1 MKRAAP
7 NETQQA
13 KPEEG
18 LGLKGRTRRK
28 YLVGGL
34 LGGAAL
40 LVGWGVQPPRQ
51 RLHTGEP
58 LPVAKGTVALNG
70 WVAVKQDGTVSVVVP
85 RSEMGQGVHTALL
98 TLVAE
103 ELDVALE
110 SVRVAQAPID
120 PIFANLTVLRENLPF
135 HPDDTGQLRQGAQW
149 MMAKL
154 GRDLGSMFTGGSTS
168 VKDAWTP
175 MREAGA
181 VARAMLLKAAAEQWK
196 APVAKLRTEDG
207 FVLHQDGRRLGYGA
221 LALDAAR
228 VGEGIDGTDVR
239 LKEPRD
245 FRLIGKPLR
254 RVDSHVKSTGA
265 ARFGIDARPP
275 GMAYAAVKMA
285 PTVGATL
292 AAFDASAVRR
302 MAGVQA
308 VVPVPGTP
316 GGLTGAGAG
325 VAVVAGSWWQARQAA
340 NALPVT
346 WNEGAHA
353 RLSTETLFE
362 SFARALDEEGGF
374 AYHEAGSQD
383 VTGAAVTV
391 SAEYRA
397 PYLAH
402 AAMEPINCTAQVVDG
417 KVRLWVSTQVP
428 SVAVDVAARVA
439 GVAREDVAI
448 EVMLLGGGFGRRLEA
463 DMVAQAVTVA
473 ISLQGKPVQL
483 IWSREDD
490 TTHDV
495 YRPAALARYKA
506 HLDAKGN
513 ILAWDARSAGGAIG
527 HQYFPRNL
535 GLPGL
540 GPDKTTAE
548 GAYDMQYGIANQRI
562 AHVIVDSPVPLGY
575 WRSVGHSHNAFF
587 KESFV
592 EELAHAAGRD
602 SVEFRRSLLQEHPRA
617 LAVLDAAVAR
627 AGQPE
632 EGRAHGVALHRS
644 FGTTVAQVAEVSV
657 REGTIRVH
665 RVVCAID
672 CGLVVNPNIVA
683 QQVESGVVYG
693 LSAALHGEIT
703 LKDGKVEQSN
713 FGDYP
718 VLRMS
723 EAPEVET
730 IIMPSSAHPEGVGEP
745 AVPPV
750 APAVAAAVFRLTGQ
764 RLRSLPLR
772 LSSSSQ

>member
-1 MKRAAP
+1 MKLEAP
-7 NETQQA
+7 NETRQA
-13 KPEEG
+13 RPEET
-18 LGLKGRTRRK
+18 LGRQGRKRRNF
-28 YLVGGL
+28 LLGGL
-34 LGGAAL
+34 LGTGAL

-51 RLHTGEP
+51 RLHTGQP
-58 LPVAKGTVALNG
+58 LAVAQDTVALNG
-70 WVAVKQDGTVSVVVP
+70 WVAIAPDGAVSVVVP

-98 TLVAE
+98 MLVAE
-103 ELDVALE
+103 ELDVALGA
-110 SVRVAQAPID
+110 VRVAPAPID

-135 HPDDTGQLRQGAQW
+135 HPDDSGQLRQGAQW
-149 MMAKL
+149 LMAKL
-154 GRDLGSMFTGGSTS
+154 GRELGIMFTGGSTS

-181 VARAMLLKAAAEQWK
+181 VARAMLLKAAAEQWQ
-196 APVAKLRTEDG
+196 APVAKLNTEDG
-207 FVLHQDGRRLGYGA
+207 FVLHPDGRRLGYGA
-221 LALDAAR
+221 LAASAAR
-228 VGEGIDGTDVR
+228 VGAGIDGADVR

-245 FRLIGKPLR
+245 FRLIGKPLA
-254 RVDSHVKSTGA
+254 RVDSRIKSDGS
-265 ARFGIDARPP
+265 ARFGIDARPA
-275 GMAYAAVKMA
+275 GMVYAAVKMA

-292 AAFDASAVRR
+292 AGFDADAVRR

-316 GGLTGAGAG
+316 ADLTGAGAG

-340 NALPVT
+340 NALPVR
-346 WNEGAHA
+346 WNDGEHA
-353 RLSTETLFE
+353 RLSTESLFE
-362 SFARALDEEGGF
+362 TFARALDEESGF
-374 AYHEAGSQD
+374 AYHETGSQE
-383 VTGAAVTV
+383 VKGAALTVT
-391 SAEYRA
+391 AEYRA

-402 AAMEPINCTAQVVDG
+402 AAMEPINCTAQFADG

-439 GVAREDVAI
+439 GVARADVAI
-448 EVMLLGGGFGRRLEA
+448 EVLLLGGGFGRRLEA

-473 ISLQGKPVQL
+473 MSVPGRPVQL

-495 YRPAALARYKA
+495 YRPAALARYQA
-506 HLDAKGN
+506 HLDAQGG

-535 GLPGL
+535 GLPGV

-602 SVEFRRSLLQEHPRA
+602 SVELRRALLQGHPRA

-657 REGTIRVH
+657 QEGAIRVH

-683 QQVESGVVYG
+683 QQVESGVIFG

-703 LKDGKVEQSN
+703 IKDGKVEQSN

-718 VLRMS
+718 VLRMAD
-723 EAPEVET
+723 APEVET
-730 IIMPSSAHPEGVGEP
+730 IIMASHAHPEGVGEP
-745 AVPPV
+745 AVPPI
-750 APAVAAAVFRLTGQ
+750 APAVAAAVFKLTGQ

-772 LSSSSQ
+772 LGSSS